1 MATVDV
7 PLYWGSNR
15 SPPRFTTRQRSLSMT
30 SGLSSSGTARVV
42 AARRPKLSSLYDF
55 RRSYSLRKKDQS
67 LFEVLR
73 SQVHIITYYCLSTVA
88 VVNKIEQQK

>member
-7 PLYWGSNR
+7 PLYWSGNR
-15 SPPRFTTRQRSLSMT
+15 SSPRFTARQRSLSVT

-42 AARRPKLSSLYDF
+42 AARRSKLSSLYDF

-73 SQVHIITYYCLSTVA
+73 SQVQIITVSSIVA
-88 VVNKIEQQK
+88 

>member
-7 PLYWGSNR
+7 PMYWGGR
-15 SPPRFTTRQRSLSMT
+15 TSPPRFSARQRSMSVT
-30 SGLSSSGTARVV
+30 SGLSSSGSTRTMV
-42 AARRPKLSSLYDF
+42 ARRPKLSTLYDF

-73 SQVHIITYYCLSTVA
+73 SQV
-88 VVNKIEQQK
+88 